1 MPRPRTPKAKAE
13 VSGAAAKN
21 AARFKDRK
29 APKSSR
35 ALGEPYANMTVEQK
49 AAWAEIQY
57 EMPWLT
63 SSDRIM
69 VRLACSWMARMWYG
83 GIPRTK
89 GRTARTPRPQEDF
102 YRREI
107 WSLQMLMGGGDPA
120 ESGHAATDTAP
131 HAPPFHKRPQ
141 KSCRPPFW
149 GAAVSTLPSILRR

>member
-35 ALGEPYANMTVEQK
+35 ALGEPYVNMTVEQK

-69 VRLACSWMARMWYG
+69 VRLACSWMARIGYG
-83 GIPRTK
+83 GYPANQGAPGQDTAPPRGFLSPRNIEFADVGASTEGDDGNLCNRLRGPALHGAD
-89 GRTARTPRPQEDF
+89 GR
-102 YRREI
+102 
-107 WSLQMLMGGGDPA
+107 GDAA

-131 HAPPFHKRPQ
+131 PVFL
-141 KSCRPPFW
+141 F
-149 GAAVSTLPSILRR
+149 

>member
-35 ALGEPYANMTVEQK
+35 ALGEPYATMTVEQK

-69 VRLACSWMARMWYG
+69 VRLACSWIARMDEGDLGVAASGALASILSKLGATPVDVSKVNHG
-83 GIPRTK
+83 GEE
-89 GRTARTPRPQEDF
+89 ED
-102 YRREI
+102 
-107 WSLQMLMGGGDPA
+107 DPA
-120 ESGHAATDTAP
+120 DEFFGRP
-131 HAPPFHKRPQ
+131 H
-141 KSCRPPFW
+141 
-149 GAAVSTLPSILRR
+149 